1 MLLGH
6 NKTKKTLS
14 LTAQIANSHK
24 SLQKNELKIL
34 MVFSRLNDFKHEIYD
49 GFMDEIE
56 GKATVDLYIHQFSTQ
71 NAFHFEKVIKEK
83 ISQYDYF
90 AFMLHANCPNE
101 DFLKIINSI
110 PTGKLILLE
119 KRNEFI
125 RGNYACVYQDFEQDI
140 YEALFKAK
148 ESIMKY
154 NTINCIIQEHYA
166 NAYFVIEGV
175 KKFARENKLQ
185 CNIYSEV
192 AENTIRSKEAYLIL
206 SERYLAETLVCCHQ
220 KKMKVGEDIGIVSYN
235 ETPIK
240 EILSG
245 GITVVS
251 TDHFQLGKNAADLIL
266 SGKKE
271 HIRNQFLFIQRN
283 SL

>member
-1 MLLGH
+1 M
-6 NKTKKTLS
+6 
-14 LTAQIANSHK
+14 TAQLANSHT
-24 SLQKNELKIL
+24 SLQSKELKIL
-34 MVFSRLNDFKHEIYD
+34 IVFSRLNDFKHEIYD
-49 GFMDEIE
+49 GFMDKIE

-83 ISQYDYF
+83 INQYDYF
-90 AFMLHANCPNE
+90 AFMMHTSYLNE
-101 DFLKIINSI
+101 DFLKTINSV
-110 PTGKLILLE
+110 PTNKLIILE

-125 RGNYACVYQDFEQDI
+125 RGKYACVYQDFEQDI

-148 ESIMKY
+148 EAILKY
-154 NTINCIIQEHYA
+154 STLNCIIQEHYA
-166 NAYFVIEGV
+166 NAYFVIEGL
-175 KKFARENKLQ
+175 KKFAKENNLQ
-185 CNIYSEV
+185 YNIYSDIE
-192 AENTIRSKEAYLIL
+192 ENTIRSKEAYLIL
-206 SERYLAETLVCCHQ
+206 SERYLAETLMCCKN
-220 KKMKVGEDIGIVSYN
+220 KKMVVGEDIGIVSYN

-266 SGKKE
+266 SGRQE
-271 HIRNQFLFIQRN
+271 HIRNSFLFIRRN